1 MKLVLVLTYVSF
13 KWHQKEHVVLTLN

>member
-13 KWHQKEHVVLTLN
+13 KWHQKEHVVFTLN